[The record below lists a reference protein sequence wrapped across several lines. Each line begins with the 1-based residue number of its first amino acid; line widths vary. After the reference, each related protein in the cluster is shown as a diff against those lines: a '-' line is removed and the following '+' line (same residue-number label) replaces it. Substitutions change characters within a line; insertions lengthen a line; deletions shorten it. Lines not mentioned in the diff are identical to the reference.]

1 MTSLERVLAALRGE
15 AADRRAH
22 TLTLSLYGAR
32 LSGCPMRDYFSD
44 PRRYL
49 EGQNEVV
56 RRLDPDILF
65 TPFALPLEALAYG
78 GEAVWFDRFPPNLRK
93 PPFRDANQVQPLGE
107 GLLAAPMVAYLL
119 DATVLMVQAHGREK
133 PVCAVVTAPV
143 DLPAMLLGI
152 EGWLEILL
160 FQPDWAEAL
169 LDLAQDHFL
178 RLTAAFFAAGAAF
191 VACPV
196 MFANLRLVTPGLLE
210 GRILPAL
217 ARAFG
222 QVQGPVVFHHGG
234 NRILDHLRHYA
245 ALPNVAGFV
254 LDPRDN
260 LAQARDMLG
269 PGRLMLGNLNGPAL
283 SRMQSGDVYR
293 VVSNLLAERA
303 GDRFFILAS
312 GHADVPFDTDLET
325 LLAVRR
331 AVRDGGGVA

>member
-93 PPFRDANQVQPLGE
+93 PPFRDADQVQPLGE
-107 GLLAAPMVAYLL
+107 MLLAAPGMAYLL
-119 DATVLMVQAHGREK
+119 DATTLLARAHGGEK

-152 EGWLEILL
+152 EGWLEVLL
-160 FQPDWAEAL
+160 FQPDRAEAL
-169 LDLAQDHFL
+169 LDLARDHFL

-196 MFANLRLVTPGLLE
+196 MFANLRLVTSGLLE

-234 NRILDHLRHYA
+234 NRILDHLPHYA
-245 ALPNVAGFV
+245 VLPNVAGFV

-293 VVSNLLAERA
+293 VVSNSISRSKREPSLGARA
-303 GDRFFILAS
+303 SRPHESGQDDRAPRCFEI
-312 GHADVPFDTDLET
+312 EME
-325 LLAVRR
+325 
-331 AVRDGGGVA
+331 

>member
-222 QVQGPVVFHHGG
+222 QVQGPVVFHS
-234 NRILDHLRHYA
+234 RSSAPLC
-245 ALPNVAGFV
+245 GFAQCGRV
-254 LDPRDN
+254 RARSPR
-260 LAQARDMLG
+260 QPR
-269 PGRLMLGNLNGPAL
+269 PGA
-283 SRMQSGDVYR
+283 
-293 VVSNLLAERA
+293 
-303 GDRFFILAS
+303 
-312 GHADVPFDTDLET
+312 GHAGAGTTHARQPERPGPVAH
-325 LLAVRR
+325 AVWRCVQSR
-331 AVRDGGGVA
+331 E